1 MEEAKLMTNCIWRNV
16 FVDIMDKL
24 KVVIYCRIV
33 HVLCEFIFHF

>member
-24 KVVIYCRIV
+24 KEALNMCS
-33 HVLCEFIFHF
+33 HSDELGKPS